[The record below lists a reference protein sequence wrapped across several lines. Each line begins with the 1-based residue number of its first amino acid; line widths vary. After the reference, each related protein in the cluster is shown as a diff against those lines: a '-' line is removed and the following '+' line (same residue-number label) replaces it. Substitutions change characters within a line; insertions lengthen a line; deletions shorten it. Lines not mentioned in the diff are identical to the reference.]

1 MAESERAF
9 ASTSVGSRVAAV
21 LCLLGGLALLALTG
35 LSIPKALGPDDTT
48 SGGIGLAFVAVIAG
62 FAGLLLYAGHL
73 LWWRG
78 RRLPARMLAGF
89 VLVVAVIGLVAELA
103 ESGGRELSSLAG
115 WIGALCWSVA
125 VFVTTARR
133 PTGGPVR

>member
-1 MAESERAF
+1 MGMPEPERAF
-9 ASTSVGSRVAAV
+9 ASISVGPRVAAV
-21 LCLLGGLALLALTG
+21 LCLLGGLALLVLTG
-35 LSIPKALGPDDTT
+35 LSMPKALGPADT
-48 SGGIGLAFVAVIAG
+48 SDGGIGLAFVAVFAG

-103 ESGGRELSSLAG
+103 ESGWGEVTAMSG
-115 WIGALCWSVA
+115 WIAAIAWSVA
-125 VFVTTARR
+125 VFATTRR
-133 PTGGPVR
+133 GR